1 MIIKHYDLKKNIK
14 GNINYYL
21 LYGANSG
28 LIEETINYT
37 FLPNLSKN
45 VFYYDENEILANIN
59 SFEETIFNQSF
70 FDNDKLIIIN
80 RASDKILNFIK
91 EIIEKDV
98 KDLKII
104 IKSHV
109 LEKKSK
115 LRNFFE
121 KDSSTIITP
130 FYEDNAQALLII
142 AQNFFKEK
150 NIKISS
156 QNINFI
162 VERSNKNR
170 INLRNELEKIANY
183 CYKKKS
189 INLEEII
196 KLTNLAENYNI
207 AELADQC
214 LARNQKRTLNIIN
227 ENIPSSED
235 NIIILKTFLYKL
247 KRLKKLKIELQANN
261 NTEIVISSYKP
272 PIFWKDK
279 DIIKQQLKIWSL
291 EQIQSFISKINNLEL
306 LVKKNSQLSNQII
319 NDFILEGL
327 KVSNN

>member
-45 VFYYDENEILANIN
+45 VFYYDENEILADIN

-121 KDSSTIITP
+121 KH
-130 FYEDNAQALLII
+130 
-142 AQNFFKEK
+142 
-150 NIKISS
+150 
-156 QNINFI
+156 
-162 VERSNKNR
+162 R
-170 INLRNELEKIANY
+170 
-183 CYKKKS
+183 
-189 INLEEII
+189 
-196 KLTNLAENYNI
+196 
-207 AELADQC
+207 
-214 LARNQKRTLNIIN
+214 
-227 ENIPSSED
+227 
-235 NIIILKTFLYKL
+235 
-247 KRLKKLKIELQANN
+247 
-261 NTEIVISSYKP
+261 
-272 PIFWKDK
+272 
-279 DIIKQQLKIWSL
+279 
-291 EQIQSFISKINNLEL
+291 
-306 LVKKNSQLSNQII
+306 
-319 NDFILEGL
+319 
-327 KVSNN
+327 